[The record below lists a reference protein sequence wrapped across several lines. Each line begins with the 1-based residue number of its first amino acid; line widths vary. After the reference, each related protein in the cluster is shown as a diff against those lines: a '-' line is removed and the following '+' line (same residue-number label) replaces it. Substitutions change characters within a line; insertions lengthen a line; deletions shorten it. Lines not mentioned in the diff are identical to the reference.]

1 MYTDMEQHISGPAMT
16 AGKLTIAFIAVLA
29 VGATGFGLISGEAGN
44 GETKFRTATID
55 RGNVLKSVSAS
66 GELNAVVTVE
76 VGSEISGQISEM
88 KADFNSVVRAGQV
101 IARIDPESLEAKVEQ
116 SAAELAVA
124 EATVATRKAALFQ
137 ARANRDNARATLAAY
152 QADVER
158 ATVNAADLER
168 EYDRKALLRERGVVA
183 VSVVDSAK
191 AAYDS
196 AVAQIRSA
204 KARLAA
210 HRSTVA
216 ARNASVSVA
225 EAEIVHAG
233 AQVQQKRAALNI
245 AMVNLDNTFIRS
257 PVDGVVIGRNVDI
270 GQTVAASLQAPTL
283 FTIARD
289 LRDMQVETNIDEAD
303 IGQIAPGQVAT
314 FTVDS
319 FAGRNFQ
326 GTVTQVR
333 KQPRSVQNVVTY
345 TVVIN
350 VDNADLRLL
359 PGMTATVEVK
369 VSDRT
374 NVLRIPNTALRFT
387 PPGEEQIAATG
398 AAPGGPRGPGARGPR
413 GDPQARRAAAQKRMN
428 ELAEFLGLSEEQKSQ
443 VRDLNRQMVQR
454 MRAMRQAGG
463 GPELRETL
471 RKMRRDNSQKILALL
486 NPAQQQKFR
495 ARITERRANPAT
507 PAHVWILEDGEP
519 KRVQVFIGV
528 GDGKSTE
535 MVRGPLQEGD
545 VVLTGINRS
554 AEAGSNR
561 FFRFG
566 L

>member
-1 MYTDMEQHISGPAMT
+1 MFGRKSIIIVIVVVAA
-16 AGKLTIAFIAVLA
+16 AGI
-29 VGATGFGLISGEAGN
+29 GFGVVDAGSDDQ
-44 GETKFRTATID
+44 TAVYRTAAID

-66 GELNAVVTVE
+66 GQLNAVVTVE
-76 VGSEISGQISEM
+76 VGSEISGQISEL

-101 IARIDPESLEAKVEQ
+101 IARIDSESFEARVEQ

-124 EATVATRKAALFQ
+124 EATVTTKKAALSQ

-152 QADVER
+152 KADVER
-158 ATVNAADLER
+158 ATVNAVDLER
-168 EYDRKALLRERGVVA
+168 EYGRKARLRERGVVA

-204 KARLAA
+204 EARLAA
-210 HRSTVA
+210 HGSTVA
-216 ARNASVSVA
+216 ARNASISMA
-225 EAEIVHAG
+225 KAEIVHAR
-233 AQVQQKRAALNI
+233 AQVEQKRAALNI
-245 AMVNLDNTFIRS
+245 AKVNLDNTFIRS

-283 FTIARD
+283 FTIAQE
-289 LRDMQVETNIDEAD
+289 LREMQVETNIDEAD
-303 IGQIAPGQVAT
+303 IGQISSGQNAT

-319 FAGRNFQ
+319 FAGRTFQ

-333 KQPRSVQNVVTY
+333 KQPKSVQNVVTY

-359 PGMTATVEVK
+359 PGMTANVEVK
-369 VSDRT
+369 VSDRKD
-374 NVLRIPNTALRFT
+374 VLRIPNTALRFT
-387 PPGEEQIAATG
+387 PPGKEPVAANAG
-398 AAPGGPRGPGARGPR
+398 QRRGPGGPGMRGPG

-443 VRDLNRQMVQR
+443 VRDLNRQMFQR
-454 MRAMRQAGG
+454 IRAMRRAGG
-463 GPELRETL
+463 GPEFRDTV
-471 RKMRRDNSQKILALL
+471 RKMRRDNNQRILALL
-486 NPAQQQKFR
+486 NPAQQRKFR

-507 PAHVWILEDGEP
+507 RAHVWVLEDGEP

-535 MVRGPLQEGD
+535 MVRGPLKDGD

-554 AEAGSNR
+554 AEAGSRR

>member
-1 MYTDMEQHISGPAMT
+1 MT
-16 AGKLTIAFIAVLA
+16 SVKLIIAFIAVLA
-29 VGATGFGLISGEAGN
+29 VGAAGFGLINSEAGD
-44 GETKFRTATID
+44 GGTKFRTATID
-55 RGNVLKSVSAS
+55 RGDVLKSVSAS
-66 GELNAVVTVE
+66 GQLNAVVTVE

-101 IARIDPESLEAKVEQ
+101 IARIDPESLEARVEQ
-116 SAAELAVA
+116 AAAELAVA
-124 EATVATRKAALFQ
+124 EATVATKKAALFQ

-168 EYDRKALLRERGVVA
+168 EYGRKARLRERGVVS

-196 AVAQIRSA
+196 SVAQIRSA

-233 AQVQQKRAALNI
+233 AQVQQKRAVLNI
-245 AMVNLDNTFIRS
+245 AKVNLDNTFIRS

-303 IGQIAPGQVAT
+303 IGQIASGQVAT

-319 FAGRNFQ
+319 FAGRNFR

-369 VSDRT
+369 VSDRK

-387 PPGEEQIAATG
+387 PPGEERIAATG
-398 AAPGGPRGPGARGPR
+398 AAPGGPRGPGAGGPGVRGPRGGGPR

-443 VRDLNRQMVQR
+443 VRSLNRQMFQR

-486 NPAQQQKFR
+486 NPAQQRKFR
-495 ARITERRANPAT
+495 ARIAERRANPAT

-519 KRVQVFIGV
+519 KRVRVFIGV

-535 MVRGPLQEGD
+535 MVRGPLREGD

>member
-1 MYTDMEQHISGPAMT
+1 MST
-16 AGKLTIAFIAVLA
+16 GKLIIAFIAVLA
-29 VGATGFGLISGEAGN
+29 VAAVGFGLISGEAGT
-44 GETKFRTATID
+44 GETKFRTAAID

-66 GELNAVVTVE
+66 GQLNPVVTVA
-76 VGSEISGQISEM
+76 VGSEISGQISEL

-101 IARIDPESLEAKVEQ
+101 IARIDPESLEARVEQ
-116 SAAELAVA
+116 AAAELAVA
-124 EATVATRKAALFQ
+124 EATVTTKKAALIQ

-152 QADVER
+152 EADVER
-158 ATVNAADLER
+158 ATVNADDLER
-168 EYDRKALLRERGVVA
+168 EYDRKARLRERGVVA

-191 AAYDS
+191 TAHDS
-196 AVAQIRSA
+196 AVAGIRSA
-204 KARLAA
+204 KAKLAA

-216 ARNASVSVA
+216 ARNASVSMA

-245 AMVNLDNTFIRS
+245 AKVNLDNTFIRS

-283 FTIARD
+283 FTIAQN
-289 LRDMQVETNIDEAD
+289 LREMQVETNIDEAD

-333 KQPRSVQNVVTY
+333 KQPQSVQNVVTY

-359 PGMTATVEVK
+359 PGMTANVEVK
-369 VSDRT
+369 VSDRK

-387 PPGEEQIAATG
+387 PPGEEQIAAAG
-398 AAPGGPRGPGARGPR
+398 AAPRGPGAGGPR

-443 VRDLNRQMVQR
+443 VRSLNRQMFQR

-486 NPAQQQKFR
+486 NPAQQRKFR
-495 ARITERRANPAT
+495 ARITERRTNPAT

-519 KRVQVFIGV
+519 KRIRVFIGV

-535 MVRGPLQEGD
+535 MVRGSLQEGAA
-545 VVLTGINRS
+545 VLTGVNRS
-554 AEAGSNR
+554 AEAGSRR

>member
-1 MYTDMEQHISGPAMT
+1 MT
-16 AGKLTIAFIAVLA
+16 SGKLIIAFIAVLA
-29 VGATGFGLISGEAGN
+29 VGAAGFGLISGEAGD
-44 GETKFRTATID
+44 GGTKFRTATID
-55 RGNVLKSVSAS
+55 RGDVLKSVSAS
-66 GELNAVVTVE
+66 GQLNAVVTVE
-76 VGSEISGQISEM
+76 VGSEISGQISEL
-88 KADFNSVVRAGQV
+88 KADFNSAVRAGQV
-101 IARIDPESLEAKVEQ
+101 IARIDPESLEARVEQ
-116 SAAELAVA
+116 AAAELAVA
-124 EATVATRKAALFQ
+124 EATVATKKAALFQ

-158 ATVNAADLER
+158 ATVNATDLER
-168 EYDRKALLRERGVVA
+168 EYGRKARLRERGVVS

-196 AVAQIRSA
+196 SVAQIRSA

-233 AQVQQKRAALNI
+233 AQVQQKRAVLNI
-245 AMVNLDNTFIRS
+245 AKVNLDNTFIRS

-303 IGQIAPGQVAT
+303 IGQIASGQVAT

-319 FAGRNFQ
+319 FAGRNFR

-369 VSDRT
+369 VSDRK

-387 PPGEEQIAATG
+387 PPGEERIAAPG
-398 AAPGGPRGPGARGPR
+398 AAPGGPRGPGAGGPGARGPRSGGPR

-443 VRDLNRQMVQR
+443 VRSLNRQMFQR

-486 NPAQQQKFR
+486 NPAQQRKFR

-519 KRVQVFIGV
+519 KRIRVFIGV

-554 AEAGSNR
+554 AEESSNR

>member
-1 MYTDMEQHISGPAMT
+1 MT
-16 AGKLTIAFIAVLA
+16 SGKLIIAFIAVLA
-29 VGATGFGLISGEAGN
+29 VGAAGFGLINSEAGD
-44 GETKFRTATID
+44 GETKFRTAAID
-55 RGNVLKSVSAS
+55 RGDVLKSVSAS
-66 GELNAVVTVE
+66 GQLNAVVTVE

-88 KADFNSVVRAGQV
+88 KADFNSAVRAGQV
-101 IARIDPESLEAKVEQ
+101 IARIDPESLEARVEQ
-116 SAAELAVA
+116 AAAELAVA
-124 EATVATRKAALFQ
+124 EATVATKKAALFQ

-158 ATVNAADLER
+158 ATVNATDLER
-168 EYDRKALLRERGVVA
+168 EYGRKARLRERGVVA

-196 AVAQIRSA
+196 SVAQIRSA

-225 EAEIVHAG
+225 EAEIVHAA
-233 AQVQQKRAALNI
+233 AQVQQKRAVLNI
-245 AMVNLDNTFIRS
+245 AKVNLDNTFIRS

-303 IGQIAPGQVAT
+303 IGQIAAGQVAT

-369 VSDRT
+369 VSDRK

-387 PPGEEQIAATG
+387 PPGEERIAATG
-398 AAPGGPRGPGARGPR
+398 AAPGGPRGPGAGGPGARGPR

-443 VRDLNRQMVQR
+443 VRSLNRQMFQR
-454 MRAMRQAGG
+454 IRAMRQAGG

-486 NPAQQQKFR
+486 NPAQQRKFR
-495 ARITERRANPAT
+495 ARIAERRANPAT

-519 KRVQVFIGV
+519 KRVRVFIGV

-554 AEAGSNR
+554 AEPSSNR

>member
-1 MYTDMEQHISGPAMT
+1 MT
-16 AGKLTIAFIAVLA
+16 SGKLIIAFITVLA
-29 VGATGFGLISGEAGN
+29 VGAVGFGLITGEAGN

-66 GELNAVVTVE
+66 GRLNAVVTVE
-76 VGSEISGQISEM
+76 VGSEISGQISEL

-101 IARIDPESLEAKVEQ
+101 IARIDSESFEARVEQ
-116 SAAELAVA
+116 AAAELAVA
-124 EATVATRKAALFQ
+124 EAAVATKKAALIQ

-168 EYDRKALLRERGVVA
+168 EYNRKARLRERGVVA

-204 KARLAA
+204 EAQLAA

-216 ARNASVSVA
+216 ARNASISIA
-225 EAEIVHAG
+225 KAEIVHAR
-233 AQVQQKRAALNI
+233 AQVEQKRAALNI
-245 AMVNLDNTFIRS
+245 AKVNLDNTFIRS

-283 FTIARD
+283 FTIAQD
-289 LRDMQVETNIDEAD
+289 LREMQVETNVDEAD
-303 IGQIAPGQVAT
+303 IGQISSGQKAT

-333 KQPRSVQNVVTY
+333 KQPQEVQNVVTY

-359 PGMTATVEVK
+359 PGMTANVEVK
-369 VSDRT
+369 VSDRKD
-374 NVLRIPNTALRFT
+374 VPRIPNTALRFT
-387 PPGEEQIAATG
+387 PPGKEPVATNAG
-398 AAPGGPRGPGARGPR
+398 AGRGPGGPGGPGVRGPG

-428 ELAEFLGLSEEQKSQ
+428 ELAEYLRLSDEQIAQ
-443 VRDLNRQMVQR
+443 VRNLNRQMFQR

-471 RKMRRDNSQKILALL
+471 RKMRQDNNQNILALL

-495 ARITERRANPAT
+495 ARITERRANPAS

-519 KRVQVFIGV
+519 KRVRVFIGV

-554 AEAGSNR
+554 AEASSNR

>member
-1 MYTDMEQHISGPAMT
+1 MT
-16 AGKLTIAFIAVLA
+16 LGKLIIAFIAVLA
-29 VGATGFGLISGEAGN
+29 VGAVGFGLIDGEAGT
-44 GETKFRTATID
+44 GETKFRTAAID

-66 GELNAVVTVE
+66 GQLNPVVTVA
-76 VGSEISGQISEM
+76 VGSEISGQISEL

-101 IARIDPESLEAKVEQ
+101 IARIDPESLEARVEQ
-116 SAAELAVA
+116 AAAELAVA
-124 EATVATRKAALFQ
+124 EATVVTKKAGLIQ

-158 ATVNAADLER
+158 ATVNATDLER
-168 EYDRKALLRERGVVA
+168 EYDRKSRLRERGVVA

-191 AAYDS
+191 TAHDS
-196 AVAQIRSA
+196 AVAGIRSA

-216 ARNASVSVA
+216 ARNASVSMA

-245 AMVNLDNTFIRS
+245 AKVNLGNTFIRS

-283 FTIARD
+283 FTIAQN
-289 LRDMQVETNIDEAD
+289 LREMQVETNIDEAD
-303 IGQIAPGQVAT
+303 IGQISSGQVAT

-333 KQPRSVQNVVTY
+333 KQPQSVQNVVTY

-359 PGMTATVEVK
+359 PGMTANVEVK
-369 VSDRT
+369 VSDRK

-398 AAPGGPRGPGARGPR
+398 AAPRGPGGPGAGGPRGGPR

-443 VRDLNRQMVQR
+443 VRNLNRQMFQR

-471 RKMRRDNSQKILALL
+471 RRMRRDNNQKILALL
-486 NPAQQQKFR
+486 NPAQQRKFR
-495 ARITERRANPAT
+495 ARITERRANPST
-507 PAHVWILEDGEP
+507 PAHVWILEEGEP
-519 KRVQVFIGV
+519 KRVRVFIGV

-545 VVLTGINRS
+545 VVLTGVNRS
-554 AEAGSNR
+554 AEAGSR
-561 FFRFG
+561 SFFRFG
-566 L
+566 I

>member
-1 MYTDMEQHISGPAMT
+1 MT
-16 AGKLTIAFIAVLA
+16 SGKLIIAFIAVLA
-29 VGATGFGLISGEAGN
+29 VGVVGFGLIDGEAGTS
-44 GETKFRTATID
+44 ETEFRSAAID

-66 GELNAVVTVE
+66 GQLNPVVAVA
-76 VGSEISGQISEM
+76 VGSEISGQISEL
-88 KADFNSVVRAGQV
+88 KADFNSAVRAGQV
-101 IARIDPESLEAKVEQ
+101 IARIDPESLEARVEQ
-116 SAAELAVA
+116 AAAELAVA
-124 EATVATRKAALFQ
+124 EATVTTKKAALIQ

-158 ATVNAADLER
+158 ATVSATDLER
-168 EYDRKALLRERGVVA
+168 EYDRKARLRERGVVA

-191 AAYDS
+191 TAHDS
-196 AVAQIRSA
+196 AVAGIRSA

-216 ARNASVSVA
+216 ARNASVSMA

-245 AMVNLDNTFIRS
+245 AKVNLDNTFIRS

-283 FTIARD
+283 FTIAQN
-289 LRDMQVETNIDEAD
+289 LREMQVETNIDEAD
-303 IGQIAPGQVAT
+303 IGQISPGQVAT

-333 KQPRSVQNVVTY
+333 KQPQSVQNVVTY

-359 PGMTATVEVK
+359 PGMTANVEVK
-369 VSDRT
+369 VSDRK

-398 AAPGGPRGPGARGPR
+398 AAPRGPRGPGAGGPRGGPR

-443 VRDLNRQMVQR
+443 VRNLNRQMFQR

-471 RKMRRDNSQKILALL
+471 RRMRRDNSQKILALL

-507 PAHVWILEDGEP
+507 PAHVWVLENGEP
-519 KRVQVFIGV
+519 KRVRVFIGV

-545 VVLTGINRS
+545 AVLTGVNRS
-554 AEAGSNR
+554 AEAGSRR

>member
-1 MYTDMEQHISGPAMT
+1 MT
-16 AGKLTIAFIAVLA
+16 SGKLIVAFIAVLA
-29 VGATGFGLISGEAGN
+29 VGAVGFGLIDGEAGT
-44 GETKFRTATID
+44 GETKFRTAAID

-66 GELNAVVTVE
+66 GQLNPVVAVAVS
-76 VGSEISGQISEM
+76 SEISGQISEL
-88 KADFNSVVRAGQV
+88 KADFNSAVRAGQV
-101 IARIDPESLEAKVEQ
+101 IARIDPESLEARVEQ
-116 SAAELAVA
+116 AAAELAVA
-124 EATVATRKAALFQ
+124 EATVATKKAALIQ

-158 ATVNAADLER
+158 ATVSAADLER
-168 EYDRKALLRERGVVA
+168 EYGRKARLRERGVVA

-191 AAYDS
+191 TAHDS
-196 AVAQIRSA
+196 AVAGIRSA
-204 KARLAA
+204 KAKLAA

-216 ARNASVSVA
+216 ARNASVSMA

-245 AMVNLDNTFIRS
+245 AKVNLDNTFIRS

-283 FTIARD
+283 FTIAQN
-289 LRDMQVETNIDEAD
+289 LREMQVETNIDEAD
-303 IGQIAPGQVAT
+303 IGQISPGQVAT

-333 KQPRSVQNVVTY
+333 KQPQSVQNVVTY

-359 PGMTATVEVK
+359 PGMTANVEVK
-369 VSDRT
+369 VSDRQ

-398 AAPGGPRGPGARGPR
+398 AAPRGPRGPGAGGPR

-443 VRDLNRQMVQR
+443 VRNLNRQMFQR

-471 RKMRRDNSQKILALL
+471 RRMRRDNSQKILALL
-486 NPAQQQKFR
+486 NPAQQRKFR

-507 PAHVWILEDGEP
+507 PAHVWVLEEGEP
-519 KRVQVFIGV
+519 KRVRVFIGV

-535 MVRGPLQEGD
+535 MVRGPLQEGA
-545 VVLTGINRS
+545 VVLTGVNRS
-554 AEAGSNR
+554 AEASSRR

>member
-1 MYTDMEQHISGPAMT
+1 MV
-16 AGKLTIAFIAVLA
+16 AVA
-29 VGATGFGLISGEAGN
+29 
-44 GETKFRTATID
+44 
-55 RGNVLKSVSAS
+55 
-66 GELNAVVTVE
+66 
-76 VGSEISGQISEM
+76 VGSEISGQISEL
-88 KADFNSVVRAGQV
+88 KADFNSAVRAGQV
-101 IARIDPESLEAKVEQ
+101 IARIDPESLEARVEQ
-116 SAAELAVA
+116 AAAELAVA
-124 EATVATRKAALFQ
+124 EATVTTKKAALIQ

-158 ATVNAADLER
+158 ATVNATDLER
-168 EYDRKALLRERGVVA
+168 EYDRKARLRERGVVA

-191 AAYDS
+191 TAHDS
-196 AVAQIRSA
+196 AVAGIRSA

-216 ARNASVSVA
+216 ARNASVSMA
-225 EAEIVHAG
+225 AAEIVHAG

-245 AMVNLDNTFIRS
+245 AKVNLDNTFIRS

-283 FTIARD
+283 FTIAQN
-289 LRDMQVETNIDEAD
+289 LREMQVETNIDEAD
-303 IGQIAPGQVAT
+303 IGQISPGQVAT

-333 KQPRSVQNVVTY
+333 KQPQSVQNVVTY

-359 PGMTATVEVK
+359 PGMTANVEVK
-369 VSDRT
+369 VSDRK

-398 AAPGGPRGPGARGPR
+398 AAPRGQRGPGAGGPRGGPR

-443 VRDLNRQMVQR
+443 VRNLNRQMFQR

-471 RKMRRDNSQKILALL
+471 RRMRRDNNQKILALL

-507 PAHVWILEDGEP
+507 PAHVWVLEEGEP
-519 KRVQVFIGV
+519 KRIRVFIGV

-545 VVLTGINRS
+545 VVLTGVNRS
-554 AEAGSNR
+554 AEAGSRR

>member
-1 MYTDMEQHISGPAMT
+1 MT
-16 AGKLTIAFIAVLA
+16 SGKLIIAFITVLA
-29 VGATGFGLISGEAGN
+29 VGAVGFGLITGEAGN

-66 GELNAVVTVE
+66 GRLNAVVTVE
-76 VGSEISGQISEM
+76 VGSEISGQISEL

-101 IARIDPESLEAKVEQ
+101 IARIDSESFEARLEQA
-116 SAAELAVA
+116 AAELAVA
-124 EATVATRKAALFQ
+124 EAAVATKKAALIQ

-158 ATVNAADLER
+158 ATVNATDLER
-168 EYDRKALLRERGVVA
+168 EYNRKARLRARGVVA

-204 KARLAA
+204 EAQLAA

-216 ARNASVSVA
+216 ARNASISIA
-225 EAEIVHAG
+225 EAEIVHAR
-233 AQVQQKRAALNI
+233 AQVEQKRAALNI
-245 AMVNLDNTFIRS
+245 AKVNLDNTFIRS

-283 FTIARD
+283 FTIAQD
-289 LRDMQVETNIDEAD
+289 LREMQVETNVDEAD
-303 IGQIAPGQVAT
+303 IGQISSGQKAT

-333 KQPRSVQNVVTY
+333 KQPQEVQNVVTY

-359 PGMTATVEVK
+359 PGMTANVEVK
-369 VSDRT
+369 VSDRK
-374 NVLRIPNTALRFT
+374 NVPRIPNTALRFT
-387 PPGEEQIAATG
+387 PPGKEPVATNAG
-398 AAPGGPRGPGARGPR
+398 ARRGPGGPGGPGVRGPG
-413 GDPQARRAAAQKRMN
+413 GDPQVRRAAAQKRMN

-443 VRDLNRQMVQR
+443 VRNLNRQMFQR

-471 RKMRRDNSQKILALL
+471 RRMRRDNNQKILALL

-495 ARITERRANPAT
+495 ARVTERRANPAS

-519 KRVQVFIGV
+519 KRVRVFIGV

-554 AEAGSNR
+554 AEASSNR